1 MNKQIRQLEDDLI
14 NVLNGSTIPIEA
26 KRFVVLDVLHLIE
39 KEADKTIL
47 AEIRSNMETIVENGE
62 LEDAES
68 T

>member
-14 NVLNGSTIPIEA
+14 NVLNGSAIPIEA

>member
-14 NVLNGSTIPIEA
+14 SVLNGSTIPIEA